1 MNDLIGFF
9 DSGVGGISVLH
20 EARRLLPHENFIYYG
35 DNGNAPYG
43 TRALSEIRRLSA
55 EAIDRL
61 LNMGVKALVIACNTA
76 TSAYADILRSQH
88 AELPIV
94 GMEPALKPAHFA
106 RHGGK
111 VIVLATEAT
120 LHLEKFHR
128 LMGQYGDDVIPVVG
142 KGLVELVEAGLA
154 QTPQAAA
161 QVRHLLASYMDE
173 QVDAIVL
180 GCTHFPFLR
189 NPIQQ
194 LFPGARIFDGRE
206 GTVLRLKSLLEQHNL
221 CSDDTPGRIEY
232 HTSGGPEIISLMKDL
247 MQALD

>member
-1 MNDLIGFF
+1 
-9 DSGVGGISVLH
+9 
-20 EARRLLPHENFIYYG
+20 
-35 DNGNAPYG
+35 
-43 TRALSEIRRLSA
+43 
-55 EAIDRL
+55 
-61 LNMGVKALVIACNTA
+61 
-76 TSAYADILRSQH
+76 
-88 AELPIV
+88 
-94 GMEPALKPAHFA
+94 
-106 RHGGK
+106 
-111 VIVLATEAT
+111 
-120 LHLEKFHR
+120 
-128 LMGQYGDDVIPVVG
+128 MGQYGDDVIPVVG

-206 GTVLRLKSLLEQHNL
+206 GTVLRLKSLLEQQNL

-232 HTSGGPEIISLMKDL
+232 HTSGGPEIIPLMRDL
-247 MQALD
+247 MRALD